1 MRNQEEFPYID
12 DTLSTVQEYMFLAL
26 FFVMLI
32 VNIDLLWQ
40 IRKKEKSLI
49 ENSLKREKCVLITVL
64 FLFELS
70 YLLRFIFN
78 EQGTDLLEKKE
89 YFKFL
94 LWQDVSYTFEA
105 VSFLAL
111 IVFHYKNFRP

>member
-89 YFKFL
+89 YFQFL
-94 LWQDVSYTFEA
+94 LW
-105 VSFLAL
+105 
-111 IVFHYKNFRP
+111 P